1 MHRLCG
7 PRPEESIKEVF
18 DRFWGAFGAPG
29 EVSFLGEADDS
40 PITGQGI
47 SIPSGNA
54 NLKHFGP
61 EDSEAHDTE
70 PEKTRKGRNQH
81 GHAPRGRCD
90 EVKHIFMEAMRDQP
104 DEEVSHLLDPLGEDA
119 DENTSAEA
127 IAAARKHG
135 RDTAQYRRASGEN
148 GASAC
153 AGATSSAA
161 TLHGEPKVGMKVQ
174 LRSMVEAQNMVF
186 PRASAN
192 DRPTQAQACFV
203 PVTEDVVYKKP
214 RGVISLQEQIAL
226 QQAKT
231 LALVTRPSVRPPSVV
246 DNSST
251 CTGPSTA
258 TVASSSAAFST
269 CSGHS
274 VCGDGG
280 DEACASLGVRV
291 QRHSKFDPSQLD
303 TDFTDIRRGASRAR
317 CKSAKAFRGAG
328 FGRAPRECITKE
340 GLEQSLRESHRNS
353 FCNEVNDKVLRR
365 TVAMHYHRG
374 GDSPSQNT
382 SVQDESSRERFD
394 EQIDYRFE
402 AGVRP
407 DIVRLH
413 VEAKRLEGCGGQ
425 FRDAQV
431 IFEEYEVSV
440 CVVDRGGK
448 SWKFRSR
455 PLPGTIVIEECC
467 FQVDKTGEELCITLK
482 KADSTEHW
490 EKDHII
496 FSN

>member
-1 MHRLCG
+1 VR
-7 PRPEESIKEVF
+7 
-18 DRFWGAFGAPG
+18 DR
-29 EVSFLGEADDS
+29 AD
-40 PITGQGI
+40 
-47 SIPSGNA
+47 
-54 NLKHFGP
+54 K
-61 EDSEAHDTE
+61 
-70 PEKTRKGRNQH
+70 KV
-81 GHAPRGRCD
+81 C
-90 EVKHIFMEAMRDQP
+90 
-104 DEEVSHLLDPLGEDA
+104 HLLDFNGGDVDGE
-119 DENTSAEA
+119 TFAEA
-127 IAAARKHG
+127 TAVAKIRG
-135 RDTAQYRRASGEN
+135 TDIAQYRPVSGE
-148 GASAC
+148 GTAS
-153 AGATSSAA
+153 S
-161 TLHGEPKVGMKVQ
+161 LVG
-174 LRSMVEAQNMVF
+174 
-186 PRASAN
+186 
-192 DRPTQAQACFV
+192 
-203 PVTEDVVYKKP
+203 
-214 RGVISLQEQIAL
+214 
-226 QQAKT
+226 
-231 LALVTRPSVRPPSVV
+231 
-246 DNSST
+246 NSST

-258 TVASSSAAFST
+258 TAASSSTASSM
-269 CSGHS
+269 CGGHS
-274 VCGDGG
+274 ALGDDG
-280 DEACASLGVRV
+280 DEASPSLGVRV